1 MLSWALVAA
10 GGMEEALRRE
20 LGTSVLRATGH
31 SGGGCINQGQSYET
45 DGGRVY
51 VKSNSKPEVGG
62 GGFEGGVRVASLW
75 FGAGFCE
82 GGRSLE
88 AGWAGL
94 SRAEPLCEGGGEVG
108 RLASDGSG

>member
-1 MLSWALVAA
+1 M
-10 GGMEEALRRE
+10 
-20 LGTSVLRATGH
+20 
-31 SGGGCINQGQSYET
+31 
-45 DGGRVY
+45 
-51 VKSNSKPEVGG
+51 
-62 GGFEGGVRVASLW
+62 RVASLW